1 MSGFRTTGVGQVAD
15 QPGPQVLKDDREVI
29 LADPRGFCAGVDRAI
44 QTVETILDTWKPE
57 GAEAAPDNQGDGV
70 GNPEIQADLPPV
82 YVRRQIVHNRHVV
95 EDLSNRGAVF
105 VDELDQIPDRAAQAG
120 VPVVFSA
127 HGIAPSVQEEARRRG
142 MEVVDAS
149 CPLVSKVHR
158 EVHRFV
164 RDGYQIIYIG
174 HRGHDEAIGVV
185 GEAPDHVHLIEH
197 QEDVEHLYFTPDT
210 KLVMLTQTTLSLDET
225 ADIVAALHRR
235 FPWIEEPPGS
245 DICYATQNRQH
256 AVKLVARHADCVV
269 IVGSANSS
277 NSVRLVEVA
286 QDVLDERFPVGDA
299 GAGHPGPGRAYRV
312 DDAGD
317 LDPAWF
323 QGVTK
328 VGLSSGA
335 SVPEDLVQ
343 GVLDALAGW
352 GFGRVTYAET
362 VKETMHFVLP
372 SALRSRV
379 ASTGTGAAAA
389 PSGA

>member
-1 MSGFRTTGVGQVAD
+1 MSGFRATGVGQVLD
-15 QPGPQVLKDDREVI
+15 QSDTQALRDDREVI

-44 QTVETILDTWKPE
+44 QTVETILDAWTPPD
-57 GAEAAPDNQGDGV
+57 GEADD
-70 GNPEIQADLPPV
+70 ADLPPV

-95 EDLSNRGAVF
+95 EDLSDRGAVF
-105 VDELDQIPDRAAQAG
+105 VDELDQIPDRAVRAG

-127 HGIAPSVQEEARRRG
+127 HGIAPAVQDEARRRG

-164 RDGYQIIYIG
+164 RDGYQIVYIG

-185 GEAPDHVHLIEH
+185 GEAPEHVHLIEH
-197 QEDVEHLYFTPDT
+197 EADVDGLDFTSET

-256 AVKLVARHADCVV
+256 AVKLVAEHTDCVV

-286 QDVLDERFPVGDA
+286 QDVLNERFGAGDA
-299 GAGHPGPGRAYRV
+299 GAEGSGPGRAHRV

-317 LDPAWF
+317 LDPSWF

-343 GVLDALAGW
+343 GVLDALAEW
-352 GFGRVTYAET
+352 GYGRVSYAET
-362 VKETMHFVLP
+362 IKETMHFVLP
-372 SALRSRV
+372 SALRSRG
-379 ASTGTGAAAA
+379 ATGNRKTGASSPASA
-389 PSGA
+389 SERWD

>member
-1 MSGFRTTGVGQVAD
+1 MSGFRATGVGQVLD
-15 QPGPQVLKDDREVI
+15 QSDTQALRDDREVI

-44 QTVETILDTWKPE
+44 QTVETILDAWTPPD
-57 GAEAAPDNQGDGV
+57 GEADD
-70 GNPEIQADLPPV
+70 ADLPPV

-95 EDLSNRGAVF
+95 EDLSDRGAVF
-105 VDELDQIPDRAAQAG
+105 VDELDQIPDRAVRAG

-127 HGIAPSVQEEARRRG
+127 HGIAPAVQDEARRRG

-164 RDGYQIIYIG
+164 RDGYQIVYIG

-185 GEAPDHVHLIEH
+185 GEAPEHVHLIEH
-197 QEDVEHLYFTPDT
+197 EADVDGLDFTSET

-256 AVKLVARHADCVV
+256 AVKLVAGHADCVV

-286 QDVLDERFPVGDA
+286 QDVLNERFAAGDA
-299 GAGHPGPGRAYRV
+299 GAEGSGPGRAHRV

-317 LDPAWF
+317 LDPSWF

-352 GFGRVTYAET
+352 GYGRVSYAET
-362 VKETMHFVLP
+362 IKETMHFVLP
-372 SALRSRV
+372 SAVRSR
-379 ASTGTGAAAA
+379 GAAGNRKN
-389 PSGA
+389 GASSPASATERRD